1 MNRHGSALLG
11 ALWLSVLLAGLTGA
25 VLGAARLGAATTSNR
40 VALTRAAW
48 AAEACL
54 AAVQERYAEEGKLD
68 SVLTLELSAGVGCR
82 GEVEDPGSR
91 VNLNRAGSEMLG
103 AVLGRPELAAAVLDW
118 RDADDESRATGAER
132 DWYEAVGASP
142 PRNGPLAAVE
152 ELGFIRGFDDSVL
165 ARVEPLVTV
174 EGDGHVNLNAAPA
187 AVLGSLPGF
196 SAEAVGVVLARRHSG
211 SGWTSL
217 EEVVYTLAPTARKAL
232 SSRYQELAALVQT
245 GSARLVLHVEA
256 MAGGAGL
263 VYRMDVTVAP
273 AGSRLAIVSRRVR

>member
-68 SVLTLELSAGVGCR
+68 TVMTLELGEGLGCR
-82 GEVEDPGSR
+82 SVVEDPGSR

-103 AVLGRPELAAAVLDW
+103 AVLGRPELAAALLDW
-118 RDADDESRATGAER
+118 RDPDDEPRAAGAER
-132 DWYEAVGASP
+132 DWYETAGADP

-152 ELGFIRGFDDSVL
+152 ELAFIRGFDDSVL
-165 ARVEPLVTV
+165 ARLEPLVTV
-174 EGDGHVNLNAAPA
+174 EGDGHVNLNTAPA
-187 AVLGSLPGF
+187 AVLRTLPGF
-196 SAEAVGVVLARRHSG
+196 GAEAVGVVLARRHSR
-211 SGWTSL
+211 SGWTGL
-217 EEVVYTLAPTARKAL
+217 EEVVYALAPTAREAL
-232 SSRYQELAALVQT
+232 TSRYQELAALVQG

-256 MAGGAGL
+256 VAGGARP
-263 VYRMDVTVAP
+263 VHRMDVTVAP
-273 AGSRLAIVSRRVR
+273 AGERLAIVSRRVR

>member
-1 MNRHGSALLG
+1 MNRRGSALLG

-68 SVLTLELSAGVGCR
+68 SVMTLELGEGLGCR
-82 GEVEDPGSR
+82 SQVQDPGSR

-103 AVLGRPELAAAVLDW
+103 AVLGRPELAAALLDW
-118 RDADDESRATGAER
+118 RDADDQPRATGAER
-132 DWYEAVGASP
+132 DWYEATGATP

-152 ELGFIRGFDDSVL
+152 ELALIRGFDDSVL
-165 ARVEPLVTV
+165 ARLEPLVTV
-174 EGDGHVNLNAAPA
+174 EGDGHVNLNTAPA

-196 SAEAVGVVLARRHSG
+196 GAEAVEVVLTRRSG
-211 SGWTSL
+211 SRWTAL
-217 EEVVYTLAPTARKAL
+217 GELVYALAPAARETL
-232 SSRYQELAALVQT
+232 TSRYQELAALVQT

-256 MAGGAGL
+256 VAGGAGP
-263 VYRMDVTVAP
+263 VRRMDVTVAP
-273 AGSRLAIVSRRVR
+273 AGARLAIVSRKVR